1 MCSQNCLERAR
12 EIKNAHGVENMHGG
26 GGVKHI

>member
-26 GGVKHI
+26 GVKYI